1 MANFNKEFNQI
12 LDGNGLR
19 NAKKADKSETINPPN
34 LNDVSTFLLRH
45 SQSATKNKNE
55 NPPFQ
60 NELILKAAREAQ
72 NLNPQSAMSSLQ

>member
-1 MANFNKEFNQI
+1 MATFNKEFNQI
-12 LDGNGLR
+12 VDGNGLR
-19 NAKKADKSETINPPN
+19 SAKQGTETIQPPN

-45 SQSATKNKNE
+45 SQSATKNDNE

-72 NLNPQSAMSSLQ
+72 NQNP